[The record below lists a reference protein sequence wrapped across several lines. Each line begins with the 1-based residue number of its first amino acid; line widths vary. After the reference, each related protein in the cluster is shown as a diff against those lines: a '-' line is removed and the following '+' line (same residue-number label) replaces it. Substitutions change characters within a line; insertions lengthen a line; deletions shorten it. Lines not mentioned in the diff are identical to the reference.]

1 MSCWSAGWLNIKDIV
16 LKINQKQENFI
27 HFCSIKRRWREVGE
41 QPCLW
46 SSLKLKFV
54 VGSTSRPARV
64 EVLQRVLNMR
74 RLQTLEHLTLYFMW
88 PQTGVPWQDCI
99 HLIQV
104 IPPSVR
110 KLSLEMFDVLKPL
123 PPIHVMAEEL
133 VAELVRF
140 EEVDFRSFLL
150 YSRKMTDATLR
161 RLTAVISSGE
171 ETKLKV
177 LVMPAWMSSSRS
189 SWISETLAEARK
201 VLTVNFL

>member
-1 MSCWSAGWLNIKDIV
+1 MSCLSAGWLNIKDIV
-16 LKINQKQENFI
+16 LKINQKQENFV

-54 VGSTSRPARV
+54 VGSTSRPARSV
-64 EVLQRVLNMR
+64 QVLQRVLNMR
-74 RLQTLEHLTLYFMW
+74 RLQTLEHLTLNFMW
-88 PQTGVPWQDCI
+88 SQTEVPWQDCI

-110 KLSLEMFDVLKPL
+110 KLSLEMFDFLDPL

-140 EEVDFRSFLL
+140 EEVDLRSFLL

-177 LVMPAWMSSSRS
+177 LVMPAWTLHSA
-189 SWISETLAEARK
+189 ETLAEARK

>member
-1 MSCWSAGWLNIKDIV
+1 M
-16 LKINQKQENFI
+16 
-27 HFCSIKRRWREVGE
+27 GE

-54 VGSTSRPARV
+54 VPRMPARRV
-64 EVLQRVLNMR
+64 QGLQVLQRLLNMR
-74 RLQTLEHLTLYFMW
+74 RLQALEHLTLVFVW
-88 PQTGVPWQDCI
+88 SQAALAWQDCI
-99 HLIQV
+99 HFIQV

-110 KLSLEMFDVLKPL
+110 KLSLEILGVQYPH

-177 LVMPAWMSSSRS
+177 LVMPAWTLHSA
-189 SWISETLAEARK
+189 ETLAEARK

>member
-1 MSCWSAGWLNIKDIV
+1 M
-16 LKINQKQENFI
+16 
-27 HFCSIKRRWREVGE
+27 
-41 QPCLW
+41 
-46 SSLKLKFV
+46 
-54 VGSTSRPARV
+54 

-74 RLQTLEHLTLYFMW
+74 RLHTLEHLTLYFMW

-99 HLIQV
+99 PLIQV

-110 KLSLEMFDVLKPL
+110 KLSLKMPKFLEPV

-177 LVMPAWMSSSRS
+177 LVMPAWVSASARL
-189 SWISETLAEARK
+189 SETLAQARK
-201 VLTVNFL
+201 VLTVNFAHLHLVKSN